1 MESASCV
8 TFPEGDSEVP
18 AAGVF
23 DHENPPLSVTE
34 KAVLCHICRFG
45 GRDDPRFLIQKWP
58 GGYVRC
64 ITQNV
69 MPLGKKGGFA
79 VSTVQVS
86 GEFESQEGQVPKGKA
101 PKWCST
107 GAKESPIEIAKTR
120 TGCDRIARQKKGFNR
135 STKTN
140 RGKGSILNR
149 MSCTHQ
155 DMHPNENE
163 STVNPSITPRSAPP
177 RCQPMDNTQHSL
189 SVTPNF
195 SQHKESR

>member
-1 MESASCV
+1 MEIFIHFVAHTSMESASCV
-8 TFPEGDSEVP
+8 TFPEGDSEGL
-18 AAGVF
+18 AAGVLTMRT
-23 DHENPPLSVTE
+23 PPLSVTE

-58 GGYVRC
+58 SGYVRC

-120 TGCDRIARQKKGFNR
+120 TGCNRIARQKKA
-135 STKTN
+135 STGAQKPT
-140 RGKGSILNR
+140 GAKAVSSIGCHAPIRICTQMR
-149 MSCTHQ
+149 MSQ
-155 DMHPNENE
+155 
-163 STVNPSITPRSAPP
+163 
-177 RCQPMDNTQHSL
+177 L
-189 SVTPNF
+189 
-195 SQHKESR
+195 